1 LRPFYLS
8 PDREIS
14 FCYIPSESTGGLLSR
29 LAEIVNLR
37 ESGPANSL
45 RIHLVSSDEWE
56 QERSVQGHAVAVPE
70 WTMLPVHTWLRVWR
84 EEGRRDYFFELSFPY
99 GRASGGN
106 GSLIGHLS
114 MILGTTLILSDR
126 VTLLHGALVQR
137 DGLASALIGPSGRG
151 KTTAARRIGPPW
163 RAISD
168 DMIAVVRGQDG
179 IYRAHGLPTW
189 SAWLEPN
196 EDRAL
201 GRYVDINEGYPLRE
215 IYLIEQSTDDAVMP
229 VSLSEGVD
237 GIVTSSFEIYS
248 RYWRSFS
255 FEEKLRHKRQ
265 LLLGAKEILLD
276 VDHATLRISKEGEFW
291 NLMA

>member
-1 LRPFYLS
+1 MTGARVRSFLLLDRDLS
-8 PDREIS
+8 VH
-14 FCYIPSESTGGLLSR
+14 YYPSESTAGLLSQ
-29 LAEIVNLR
+29 LAEIVNLQ
-37 ESGPANSL
+37 ESGPADAL
-45 RIHLVSSDEWE
+45 RIRLISSEEWE
-56 QERSVQGHAVAVPE
+56 RERPSSTSE
-70 WTMLPVHTWLRVWR
+70 WTGLPVHSWLRIWQNG
-84 EEGRRDYFFELSFPY
+84 GRDCYFVLSFPY
-99 GRASGGN
+99 GKVSGGPPTDT
-106 GSLIGHLS
+106 GYLS
-114 MILGTTLILSDR
+114 MIVSATFLLLTDR